1 MQSKD
6 IITVVAKY
14 WANSSQEEKQVSL
27 QFLLAILVFMGTA
40 TSVVVNFI
48 GLDFNLSVVMLFPL
62 QVWKERAEALK
73 EANEDAG
80 SLLGE
85 DITEK
90 AIDAAEELVE
100 DKVTT
105 PKKKSAKRVITKVE
119 VQCSV
124 FFKGTKPNIKL
135 VASLVQLLPC
145 DEFLLIH
152 YFLAVLVHNTTS
164 SRCAQLVL
172 IEYSISVIIMMPP
185 WSSLVWY
192 IDCIPFHHCLATV
205 MDNTRQL
212 RKTLAPFKHK
222 FQISQS
228 PLCTRSY

>member
-1 MQSKD
+1 VQEHYEQIKEKGDLNMQSKD

-14 WANSSQEEKQVSL
+14 WANSSQEEK
-27 QFLLAILVFMGTA
+27 
-40 TSVVVNFI
+40 
-48 GLDFNLSVVMLFPL
+48 

-119 VQCSV
+119 V
-124 FFKGTKPNIKL
+124 
-135 VASLVQLLPC
+135 
-145 DEFLLIH
+145 
-152 YFLAVLVHNTTS
+152 
-164 SRCAQLVL
+164 
-172 IEYSISVIIMMPP
+172 
-185 WSSLVWY
+185 
-192 IDCIPFHHCLATV
+192 
-205 MDNTRQL
+205 
-212 RKTLAPFKHK
+212 
-222 FQISQS
+222 
-228 PLCTRSY
+228 